1 MDFSFNKIQFEHN
14 RLFLLLSNKSFQ
26 KLSNPTVL
34 NTSKSSR
41 NIDGNR
47 NNSESLDMDQELY
60 FLLQMTPN
68 ILPLEF
74 PLTETLQ
81 ATIESCLR
89 YRLSMG
95 NFGNYQLLFCS
106 DSDGG
111 ETGCGHLFKNGEPVY
126 RCL

>member
-26 KLSNPTVL
+26 KLSVL

-41 NIDGNR
+41 NIDGNS
-47 NNSESLDMDQELY
+47 NKSETLEMDQELY

-95 NFGNYQLLFCS
+95 NFENYQLLFCS
-106 DSDGG
+106 DLDGG
-111 ETGCGHLFKNGEPVY
+111 ETVCGHLFKNGEPVY